1 MAVAASAAVAL
12 TTVLPWARSGRVTR
26 SGWALAGTV
35 SRLGLPGTG
44 ALRVL
49 LVLFLLTPVLAAG
62 AWIAA
67 FANRPGIVATLAG
80 SSGLVATSAW
90 VALRFSPLDARVG
103 AHLALVTGG
112 VALLGA
118 AMLGRH
124 LGARP
129 GRRGQ

>member
-1 MAVAASAAVAL
+1 MAASAAVAL
-12 TTVLPWARSGRVTR
+12 TTLLPWARSGQVTR
-26 SGWALAGTV
+26 SGWALAGTL
-35 SRLGLPGTG
+35 SRLRLDGTG
-44 ALRVL
+44 ALRPLLIAVL
-49 LVLFLLTPVLAAG
+49 ATPVLAAG
-62 AWIAA
+62 AWVAA

-103 AHLALVTGG
+103 AHLALVCGG

-118 AMLGRH
+118 ATLGRQ

>member
-1 MAVAASAAVAL
+1 MAGSVAVAV
-12 TTVLPWARSGRVTR
+12 TTVLPWARSGQVTR
-26 SGWALAGTV
+26 TGWALAGTL
-35 SRLGLPGTG
+35 SRLDLEGTG
-44 ALRVL
+44 ALRPL
-49 LVLFLLTPVLAAG
+49 LLAFLATPVLAAG

-67 FANRPGIVATLAG
+67 FANRPGIVCTLAA

-90 VALRFSPLDARVG
+90 VALRVSPLDARVG
-103 AHLALVTGG
+103 AHLALVSGG

-118 AMLGRH
+118 VTLGCQ